1 MKRKITSYIAL
12 VLLLVVAGQTRAD
25 MYNLTGS
32 GTGTAEIDGAWF
44 YNSDPGSTG
53 TGNIQPFLRI
63 QKNGIEQGYN
73 TDYRAA
79 KKADN
84 EYPEMIDPWTQSL
97 LLSIVPT
104 VDLGGTLYREFLLDL
119 NQNNSAEGRYLSLD
133 MLEIYLGGEGNH
145 TNHSTGGLGT
155 MIYEM
160 GLDGT
165 TGASNWILLDA
176 TLNSGSGGGDMFAYI
191 PDYLFDSEEYG
202 DYVYLYSMFGV
213 HNVANATF
221 EEWAVRKGIEPPPVV
236 PVPGAVLLGILGL
249 GISGLKLRR
258 FA

>member
-25 MYNLTGS
+25 IYNLTGS

-119 NQNNSAEGRYLSLD
+119 NQNNSAEGRYISLD
-133 MLEIYLGGEGNH
+133 KLEIYQADVGNL

-155 MIYEM
+155 TIYEM
-160 GLDGT
+160 GDDDE
-165 TGASNWILLDA
+165 GASNWILLDA

-191 PDYLFDSEEYG
+191 PNSLFVDK
-202 DYVYLYSMFGV
+202 DFVYLYSMFGV

>member
-1 MKRKITSYIAL
+1 MKRIITSCTIL
-12 VLLLVVAGQTRAD
+12 VMLFVVTSQMRAD
-25 MYNLTGS
+25 MFDLTGS
-32 GTGTAEIDGAWF
+32 GPGKVEIDGAWF
-44 YNSDPGSTG
+44 YNSDTASTG
-53 TGNIQPFLRI
+53 SGVIQPFLRI

-73 TDYRAA
+73 TDYRAP

-119 NQNNSAEGRYLSLD
+119 NQNNSAEGRYISLD
-133 MLEIYLGGEGNH
+133 KLEIYQADVGNL

-155 MIYEM
+155 TIYEM
-160 GLDGT
+160 GDDG